1 LSSVIFLLCI
11 SYFTQLFCLVYPTV
25 LRHYFSSEHILDD
38 TKKIIH
44 ELDDKSDETKD
55 KIEDSE
61 NDIEKVE
68 DSEHDVIKALKKEL
82 DTLKKNID
90 EDHAVSEE
98 QLEDLQRDIDA
109 LRKSH
114 NNSRYVN
121 TIQLRLYRDCV
132 FVSPLRVTNNGN
144 NA

>member
-1 LSSVIFLLCI
+1 M
-11 SYFTQLFCLVYPTV
+11 
-25 LRHYFSSEHILDD
+25 DD